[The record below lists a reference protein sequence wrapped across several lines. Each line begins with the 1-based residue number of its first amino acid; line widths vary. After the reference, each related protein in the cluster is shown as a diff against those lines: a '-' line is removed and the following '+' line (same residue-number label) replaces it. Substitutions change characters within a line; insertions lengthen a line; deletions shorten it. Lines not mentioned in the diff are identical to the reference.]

1 MIKNFFV
8 YLCLLFIFNLYVN
21 ADDKSIEL
29 SVLKISKNIRCLV
42 CQGQSVYDSQT
53 YFAISVRDLI
63 KKNLKE
69 GKSDKEIYDYLKAK
83 YGEWIIYEPKFDKNT
98 YLLWILPLILF
109 VFGGLV
115 IFRNTYKSSN

>member
-8 YLCLLFIFNLYVN
+8 YLCLLFIFNLSVN

-53 YFAISVRDLI
+53 DFAISVRDLI

>member
-1 MIKNFFV
+1 M
-8 YLCLLFIFNLYVN
+8 
-21 ADDKSIEL
+21 
-29 SVLKISKNIRCLV
+29 

-53 YFAISVRDLI
+53 DFAITVRDLV

>member
-8 YLCLLFIFNLYVN
+8 YLCLLFIFNLSVN

-42 CQGQSVYDSQT
+42 CQGQSLYDSQT
-53 YFAISVRDLI
+53 DFAISVRDLI

>member
-53 YFAISVRDLI
+53 DFAISVRDLI

>member
-8 YLCLLFIFNLYVN
+8 YLCLLFIFNLSVN
-21 ADDKSIEL
+21 ADYKIIEL

-53 YFAISVRDLI
+53 DFAISVRDLI

>member
-8 YLCLLFIFNLYVN
+8 YLCLLFIFNLYLN
-21 ADDKSIEL
+21 ADDQSIEL

-53 YFAISVRDLI
+53 DFAISVRDLI

>member
-8 YLCLLFIFNLYVN
+8 YLCLLFIFNLSVN
-21 ADDKSIEL
+21 ADDQSIEL

-53 YFAISVRDLI
+53 DFAITVRDLI

-115 IFRNTYKSSN
+115 IFRNTYKSSK

>member
-8 YLCLLFIFNLYVN
+8 YLCLLFIFNLSVN

-53 YFAISVRDLI
+53 DFAISVRDLI

-115 IFRNTYKSSN
+115 IFRNTYKSSK